1 MSHAWIEWLAVF
13 TALTA
18 VGLGVLGR
26 RITWIFWLISSLLYL
41 RIFAEAKLWADTA
54 LQLVFML
61 AAVWGWLRWGRQVFS
76 PGVMPM
82 RARLVALTCACL
94 CWLALYGLLTRMGG
108 QAVLADAFVGA
119 FSLVAQ
125 ILMVRQR
132 IEHWLFWLAAN
143 LMGVGLFWL
152 QGLKATAALYLLFAL
167 LALVGLRQWQRQLAI
182 NKASS

>member
-1 MSHAWIEWLAVF
+1 MDRVACRLHGLDGCGPRCVGSTHHLDFLANF
-13 TALTA
+13 KPALPQD
-18 VGLGVLGR
+18 
-26 RITWIFWLISSLLYL
+26 
-41 RIFAEAKLWADTA
+41 FAEAKLWADTA

-152 QGLKATAALYLLFAL
+152 QGLKATAGLYLLFAL